1 MLYERKSLIMS
12 IINPDLYKVHEA
24 LDIIVGKWKPII
36 LLNLLKHE
44 TMRFSELKRSV
55 PDISQKVL
63 TKNLRELE
71 EEDIVKRVVYPEVPP
86 KVEYS
91 VTEYGQ
97 TLESILV
104 KMHEWGDQHRKR
116 KKDEISI

>member
-1 MLYERKSLIMS
+1 MTNIE
-12 IINPDLYKVHEA
+12 PDLCRVEDA
-24 LDIIVGKWKPII
+24 LDIIVGKWKPMI
-36 LLNLLKHE
+36 LLNLLQQG
-44 TMRFSELKRSV
+44 TMRFSELKRSI

-71 EEDIVKRVVYPEVPP
+71 EEDIVGRKVYAEVPP

-97 TLESILV
+97 SLEDILV
-104 KMHEWGDQHRKR
+104 GMHEWGDKHRKR
-116 KKDEISI
+116 KMNKVNI